1 MAYQLTPTR
10 EDPFSWYQAMR
21 ERTPIHHQPE
31 GGYWEVFGY
40 DQVKLVLSRYHDF
53 SSDFRAFWA
62 RTDQNPPRGA
72 LFGESLI
79 RLDPPEH
86 TPLRQLVNP
95 AFNALSMERLR
106 PTVRQ
111 IADGY
116 LQKLDPQEMD
126 FVRDFAFP
134 FPVTVISELLGVPA
148 SDRDRFKRWVD
159 TLIPLGASD
168 PFRFRRPWLQ
178 DSARQA
184 VREEMEEYFDYF
196 LDLRRREPQQDLMTL
211 LVQGGIDGHPLTHE
225 QIFQFCVLLL
235 IAGHVTTTNL
245 LANGALWL
253 ALHPQAFDRLR
264 EQGGRFIRPFVEEVL
279 RFWSPVQRISRYTLH
294 PVALDGVEIPANVS
308 GGGLGGVGQPRPQ
321 RVPPTRPISPRP
333 ASQSPYRLWVW
344 GAHLLGR
351 PAGASGGGNRLGS
364 VAPPFWGW
372 ELTTPIEA
380 PALGGI
386 LYGLARLPLR
396 AEAALG

>member
-1 MAYQLTPTR
+1 MAYPLAPTR

-21 ERTPIHHQPE
+21 ERSPIHHQPE
-31 GGYWEVFGY
+31 GEYWEVFGY
-40 DQVKLVLSRYHDF
+40 DQVKQVLSRYHDF

-72 LFGESLI
+72 LFGQSLI

-95 AFNALSMERLR
+95 AFNAPSMERLS

-111 IADGY
+111 IAEGY

-168 PFRFRRPWLQ
+168 PFRFRRQWLQ
-178 DSARQA
+178 DPARQA

-196 LDLRRREPQQDLMTL
+196 LDLRRREPREDLMTL
-211 LVQGGIDGHPLTHE
+211 LVQGAIEGHPLSHE

-264 EQGGRFIRPFVEEVL
+264 AEEGRLIRPFVEEVL
-279 RFWSPVQRISRYTLH
+279 RFWSPVQRISRYTVH
-294 PVALDGVEIPANVS
+294 PVILDGVEIPANVPVVAWVGS
-308 GGGLGGVGQPRPQ
+308 ANRDPGKFPQADQFLIDRHPNPHIAFGFGVHTCLGAPLARLEAVTALELLLR
-321 RVPPTRPISPRP
+321 RFRRWEPT
-333 ASQSPYRLWVW
+333 A
-344 GAHLLGR
+344 
-351 PAGASGGGNRLGS
+351 
-364 VAPPFWGW
+364 
-372 ELTTPIEA
+372 PIEA
-380 PALGGI
+380 PELGGI
-386 LYGLARLPLR
+386 LYGLTRLPLR
-396 AEAALG
+396 AEATRG